1 MIYERRTDGPNRAG
15 CSVSARPDAIGE
27 QVEHLDKL
35 NFGQTAVVLC
45 EDCLGKLAAL
55 LGEVHHSGN
64 SREASM
70 KIVWAT
76 SPEGI
81 S

>member
-1 MIYERRTDGPNRAG
+1 
-15 CSVSARPDAIGE
+15 
-27 QVEHLDKL
+27 
-35 NFGQTAVVLC
+35 
-45 EDCLGKLAAL
+45 LGKLAAL